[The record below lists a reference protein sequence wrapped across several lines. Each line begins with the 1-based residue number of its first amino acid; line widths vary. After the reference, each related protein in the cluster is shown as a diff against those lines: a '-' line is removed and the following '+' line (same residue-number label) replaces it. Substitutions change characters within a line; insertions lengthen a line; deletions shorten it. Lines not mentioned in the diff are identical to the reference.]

1 MEITISVNYRSTSN
15 VYDANQFLREI
26 AQYPLFAAD
35 FEVAVK
41 YTSDQLQSFRDELAL
56 DPTKKRRIKLES
68 YLNATALG
76 HPSHCT
82 ITHCSIAISESDSFV
97 FILDNP
103 RITSRVLNFL
113 VTTQQRQIWHN
124 ASYDFRHL
132 HFHTGRMPIL
142 YEDTQIFAK
151 TILNHVENHK
161 ANTGLKELAGHW
173 YGSWGIDDS
182 NFTLD
187 HMYDEKMLKYAA
199 TDACATFK
207 LYHSILRHVESAN
220 EIQSR

>member
-1 MEITISVNYRSTSN
+1 MEIAIPVTYRSTSN

-26 AQYPLFAAD
+26 AQYPVIAWD

-41 YTSDQLQSFRDELAL
+41 YTPDQLQSFRDELAL
-56 DPTKKRRIKLES
+56 DPSKKRRIQLES

-82 ITHCSIAISESDSFV
+82 ITHCSIAISESDAFV

-113 VTTQQRQIWHN
+113 VTTQQRQILHN

-132 HFHTGRMPIL
+132 HYHTGRMPIL

-161 ANTGLKELAGHW
+161 ANTGLKELAGHK
-173 YGSWGIDDS
+173 YGAWALSSD

-187 HMYDEKMLKYAA
+187 HMYDEKMLRYAA
-199 TDACATFK
+199 TDSCATFW
-207 LYHSILRHVESAN
+207 LYHSILRHIEATN
-220 EIQSR
+220 AI